1 MNTDTLEFL
10 AARFNTLHEARAVDA
25 KKLNEHAAEINRLK
39 AEVTRLSLLTS
50 EREHPITTIFMQAY
64 GLIELDAK
72 TKQNERMREEI
83 KQLRAQNKSLRQSRS
98 ESYEKID
105 MIYDEIDN
113 LYNTIPIDTVELQVI
128 FEQFEEAGWVRP
140 DTESDDD

>member
-1 MNTDTLEFL
+1 MNTDTLKMAL
-10 AARFNTLHEARAVDA
+10 DVMHKARKDDA

-50 EREHPITTIFMQAY
+50 ERENPITTIFMQAY

-72 TKQNERMREEI
+72 TKQNEHMRAEI
-83 KQLRAQNKSLRQSRS
+83 EMLRAQNISLRRSRA
-98 ESYEKID
+98 ELYGKID
-105 MIYDEIDN
+105 KIYEEIDR

-140 DTESDDD
+140 DEESDDED